1 MAVSLPTQAQQTQ
14 DLNDLYTSAGG
25 SSWSGNNGNGWGGTN
40 ACNFQNV
47 NCDGNG
53 NVIGVQLNNIGMEGT
68 FPSTF
73 GKNLYYLQTLSIT
86 LHYAQNGNLGFHGT
100 LPSTFT
106 QMVNLQYLYIDANEL
121 SGIIPDLSPLSQLKQ
136 AELEFNRFIG
146 FSTPSGFSALT
157 SLNRL
162 WLFRNNFASIPADI
176 ISATSL
182 TSIRA
187 ECNYLTSV
195 PSGIWTMSKVNQL
208 NFGYQVTGNQYA
220 VYPTGNRI
228 PGVVPASITSKDLLD
243 LSGNAFDEFE
253 DYNMASPLNSG
264 ATSPS
269 GPDFACPIPSWA
281 VNSCKA
287 SCTCKTPTIS
297 SVSGNP
303 PNAGGDIVITGRYWG
318 GTPSVT
324 VDGRTCTV
332 VTFNRTSIICTAPAC
347 LSAQNTGSVVI
358 KSGYCTYTSSAATIT
373 SYNIEYNIIHDIFND
388 IIYDIF
394 NDVEYDILIYN
405 DCLYDQTDNFDLLTS
420 ECPDEMN
427 MLILRSANANLK
439 TNGSFSIES
448 QNVSITAYQIDET
461 QLHLIF
467 KKNNASGLIP
477 SDVAESLP
485 ANSAAVL
492 TSYSFNPYVTPLS
505 AGNVQFTNLVSLSV
519 ISLNGTEIHVHN
531 TSSAIEIGM
540 DYNAVDGYEI
550 ECVWW
555 DNSTR
560 GWNREGCTTDT
571 SSQPV
576 KCLCSHLTSFSL
588 QVTPKEV
595 PPSEIAAKPF
605 PWKWVGVGVGMFVVF
620 LVLIVFTIIIIM
632 RKGRGREHDRIDL
645 TSATEPLLIPTD
657 QILPQDSLSSRVRR
671 ARYQLS
677 NVVIV
682 RTDGRDGQND
692 QFMQRLKHINIAQYL
707 GCHVDPIGVTYL
719 VNHYVPGCK
728 GSQWINMGDY
738 SDETAESV
746 VMQLANVMTYLID
759 QGVTDNI
766 VTAEKVIIQPDNGG
780 HLLKLWDFRIG
791 SKLPKLYTPPEKK
804 LRTETAQVW
813 AFGVLSMQIIDKTL
827 YPQASGY
834 TESYDDRVIPDSL
847 TLYYVKQSLRRD
859 PMMRPTF
866 ADICRREVQVLSQS
880 TLSPDRYANT
890 YQRQHVDPYSQ
901 NLPPL
906 FLRPARNDKPRKPKT
921 AGTLSRQSL
930 FCLPREEMLAVH
942 LFALFLVFLDRVD
955 GQTQAQQRSDLMLLY
970 NSAGGSSWTSKT
982 NWGGSNPCTFYGVT
996 CDGSGNVTSLRL
1008 ENIGMQGTIP
1018 SGFGQNLGYMQI
1030 LAITGHYAVSGGT
1043 KGVYGPLPSSI
1054 TSMGNLQNLHLNS
1067 NELSGTLPNL
1077 SAFPKLI
1084 YADFEYNRFTGFS
1097 NPSGLSAL
1105 TQLKRLWV
1113 YRNYF
1118 ASIPSDV
1125 TSMSSVTSIRAEC
1138 NYLTSSVPSG
1148 IWSMPN
1154 VNELSFGF
1162 QVRGDSSGDGS
1173 YSPAANRIPGIVPKS
1188 ISTKTLLDLSG
1199 NAFDEF
1205 EDYTMGSPLG
1215 TYAVCDMSSKGKPSG
1230 PNFACPI
1237 PAWASSSCS
1246 ATCSC
1251 YTPTTSSV
1259 SGNPPNAGG
1268 DIVIT
1273 GRYWGGTPSVTVD
1286 GATCTYKSSTRT
1298 TITCTA
1304 PACQSSQNTGNVIVT
1319 SGCSGSQKSTGGTH
1333 DIVDDIIY
1341 NVNNIIHYIVYNE
1354 ADNID
1359 NILNIVDD
1367 FLHIVDD
1374 FLNNVDNILNIVDD
1388 FLHIVDNILYDVYYQ
1403 TDHIYNV
1410 DNIFNNPSTFTTSST
1425 TSSIPSTSSTTIA
1438 TTTDIP
1444 FCDQIFL
1451 SFNRSLSSSVLQ
1463 DQLRGIQPFATQC
1476 PEQLNAVV
1484 LQIASTNLQRNKTFV
1499 VEAGNI
1505 SIAAGKIANGT
1516 QLHLIFDTSAASG
1529 LIPSDVADLL
1539 PVNSS
1544 AVLSLYAFNPYVTS
1558 SSTDTVQ
1565 FTNVVSLSVTSA
1577 DGTEVSVH
1585 NTSSAIEIGM
1595 DYNAVDGYEIEC
1607 VWWDNSTRGWNREG
1621 CRTDTSSQPVKCLCN
1636 HLTSFSLQVTPKEV
1650 PPSNIAAK
1658 PFPWKWVG
1666 IGAGG
1671 FVFILAVALILIIV
1685 MTRKRKLKRNDN
1697 DFDMTTT
1704 NSTTPHVIPAD
1715 QILPEGYLSPRVR
1728 KARYQLSNVIVVRA
1742 QAGDGLSDQLLQRL
1756 KHINIAQYLGC
1767 YVDTIGD
1774 TYFVTYYAPGTKMTE
1789 WIGMGN
1795 YDNETAH
1802 QTVLQLA
1809 NVMAYL
1815 FDQNVND
1822 YRLTADKI
1830 IVQPD
1835 TGGHLL
1841 KLWDFRLGS
1850 KLPKLYTPPE
1860 KKMRTEAALVWTFG
1874 VLSQQIIDKQVY
1886 TPNTPYTE
1894 YYNGE
1899 DIPESSVEFSVKQ
1912 RCVQTSEKKRVT
1924 RDSLRKDPTKRPTFV
1939 ELCRRGK
1946 EIASV
1951 TSYNASSTSYLP
1963 AVPKR
1968 GKFPSVYQPTQTS
1981 DPYSQIQM

>member
-448 QNVSITAYQIDET
+448 QNISITAYQIDET

-485 ANSAAVL
+485 AHSSAVL
-492 TSYSFNPYVTPLS
+492 TSYSFNPYVIPLS
-505 AGNVQFTNLVSLSV
+505 TGSVQFTNLVSLSV
-519 ISLNGTEIHVHN
+519 TSLNGTEIPVHN

-560 GWNREGCTTDT
+560 GWNREGCMTDT

-588 QVTPKEV
+588 QLTPKEV
-595 PPSEIAAKPF
+595 PPSNIAAKPF
-605 PWKWVGVGVGMFVVF
+605 PWKWVGVAVGMFVVF

-632 RKGRGREHDRIDL
+632 RRGRGREHDRIDL

-682 RTDGRDGQND
+682 RTDAKDGQND

-707 GCHVDPIGVTYL
+707 GCYVDPVGVTYL

-759 QGVTDNI
+759 QEVVDNI

-930 FCLPREEMLAVH
+930 FCLPRMKMLAIH
-942 LFALFLVFLDRVD
+942 LFALILIFLDGVD

-982 NWGGSNPCTFYGVT
+982 NWGGSNPCNFYGVT
-996 CDGSGNVTSLRL
+996 CDGSGNVVTLRL

-1018 SGFGQNLGYMQI
+1018 SGFGQNLGYMQT
-1030 LAITGHYAVSGGT
+1030 LAITGHYAVYGGT

-1054 TSMGNLQNLHLNS
+1054 TSMGNLQYFYINS
-1067 NELSGTLPNL
+1067 NELSGTLPNF
-1077 SAFPKLI
+1077 SAFPKLTQ
-1084 YADFEYNRFTGFS
+1084 ADFQYNHFTGFS
-1097 NPSGLSAL
+1097 NPSGLNSVTL
-1105 TQLKRLWV
+1105 LNRLWL
-1113 YRNYF
+1113 YRNEF
-1118 ASIPSDV
+1118 TSIPSEV

-1138 NYLTSSVPSG
+1138 NYLTSTVDPG
-1148 IWSMPN
+1148 IWSMPQ
-1154 VNELSFGF
+1154 VTELSFGF
-1162 QVRGDSSGDGS
+1162 QVRGDQYAVYNPTG
-1173 YSPAANRIPGIVPKS
+1173 NRVPGIVPKS

-1215 TYAVCDMSSKGKPSG
+1215 SGATCDMSSKGSPSG

-1237 PAWASSSCS
+1237 PGWASSSCS
-1246 ATCSC
+1246 ASCSC

-1273 GRYWGGTPSVTVD
+1273 GRYWGEDVGERLTETQRNAKCDSGWKDMHIQVIDSHDHHVYSPCMSE
-1286 GATCTYKSSTRT
+1286 CTEHGKCGRN
-1298 TITCTA
+1298 IRMQWQ
-1304 PACQSSQNTGNVIVT
+1304 PQIIRDNDDIP
-1319 SGCSGSQKSTGGTH
+1319 GTH

-1341 NVNNIIHYIVYNE
+1341 NVDNE
-1354 ADNID
+1354 GDDID
-1359 NILNIVDD
+1359 
-1367 FLHIVDD
+1367 HPS
-1374 FLNNVDNILNIVDD
+1374 
-1388 FLHIVDNILYDVYYQ
+1388 
-1403 TDHIYNV
+1403 TSTTSSTK
-1410 DNIFNNPSTFTTSST
+1410 PSTFTTSST

-1444 FCDQIFL
+1444 YCDQIFL

-1463 DQLRGIQPFATQC
+1463 DQLRGIQPLAMQC

-1505 SIAAGKIANGT
+1505 SIAAGKIENGT
-1516 QLHLIFDTSAASG
+1516 QLHLVFGVSAASG

-1544 AVLSLYAFNPYVTS
+1544 AILSFYAFNPYVTS

-1565 FTNVVSLSVTSA
+1565 YTNLVSLSVTSA
-1577 DGTEVSVH
+1577 NGTEVSIH

-1621 CRTDTSSQPVKCLCN
+1621 CTTDTSSQPVKCLCS
-1636 HLTSFSLQVTPKEV
+1636 HLTSFSLQLTPKEV
-1650 PPSNIAAK
+1650 PPSNTAAK

-1666 IGAGG
+1666 IGVGG
-1671 FVFILAVALILIIV
+1671 FVFLLAVALVIIIV
-1685 MTRKRKLKRNDN
+1685 ARRRKWK
-1697 DFDMTTT
+1697 T
-1704 NSTTPHVIPAD
+1704 NENQFTMMSSSSTAPHVIPAD

-1767 YVDTIGD
+1767 YVDTVGD

-1835 TGGHLL
+1835 TGGHML

-1860 KKMRTEAALVWTFG
+1860 KKMRTEPALVWAFG
-1874 VLSQQIIDKQVY
+1874 VLSQQIIDKQLY

-1946 EIASV
+1946 EIAS
-1951 TSYNASSTSYLP
+1951 STSFNGSSISFP
-1963 AVPKR
+1963 AQQR
-1968 GKFPSVYQPTQTS
+1968 RFPSVYQKQTS
-1981 DPYSQIQM
+1981 DPYSQIHI